1 MSRKHPAARIELL
14 TASTRFTRALEKR
27 VRQFVQRQRAFR
39 TGERVVMGVSG
50 GPDST
55 VLAVVLARLRD
66 GLGIQAALAHFDH
79 MLRSRQEA
87 EEDARY
93 LRWLAGGLGLAVSCG
108 QGDVRMHARAKGL
121 SLEEAGREL
130 RYAFLKA
137 EAERLDA
144 GLVALGHTASDQAE
158 TVLMHI
164 IRGSGLDGLVGMRPR
179 SPWPWGQGP
188 DLVRPLLG
196 LWRPDTERYCRELGL
211 GPRRDPS
218 NELLEATRNRLRHVL
233 LPLLRELN
241 PGVEE
246 ALVRLAWAAA
256 GDVAHLDRQADE
268 LWRALAHEEAHS
280 VRFSRRSLVDVAPAL
295 ATRLLRRAVQRLGGR
310 PDLEAAHLQAMLEG
324 LKRGRARLSLPQ
336 GLVFQAEGREVG
348 VFSAGAEAKKRAEPI
363 PETPLAVPGRTE
375 LPGWTVEADLVAR
388 PRHIRTTDAWEAFL
402 DAEAVAGGLRVRS
415 RRPGDRLRPL
425 GLGGEKKVQDLLV
438 DAKVAVE
445 ERDGV
450 PIVCAP
456 WGVVWVVGHRI
467 DERAAVGTAT
477 SQVVHLRFIRKAPS
491 PRP

>member
-1 MSRKHPAARIELL
+1 MSGKDPTARIEPL

-27 VRQFVQRQRAFR
+27 VLRFVRQEGVFPA
-39 TGERVVMGVSG
+39 GARVVLGVSG

-55 VLAVVLARLRD
+55 ALAVILTRLRE
-66 GLGIQAALAHFDH
+66 GLGIQPAIAHFDH
-79 MLRSRQEA
+79 RLRSRREA
-87 EEDARY
+87 AEDARY
-93 LRWLAGGLGLAVSCG
+93 VRRLAGGLGLAVSFG
-108 QGDVRMHARAKGL
+108 QDDVRAQARAKGL

-137 EAERLDA
+137 EAERLGA

-188 DLVRPLLG
+188 ELVRPLLG
-196 LWRPDTERYCRELGL
+196 LWRPETERYCRELGL
-211 GPRRDPS
+211 APRRDPS

-241 PGVEE
+241 PSVEE

-280 VRFSRRSLVDVAPAL
+280 VRFSQRSLADVAPAL
-295 ATRLLRRAVQRLGGR
+295 ASRLLRRAVQRLGGR

-336 GLVFQAEGREVG
+336 GLVFQADGREVG
-348 VFSAGAEAKKRAEPI
+348 VFSAGAEARRRAEPI
-363 PETPLAVPGRTE
+363 PETSLAIPGRTE
-375 LPGWTVEADLVAR
+375 LPGWTMEADVGAR
-388 PRHIRTTDAWEAFL
+388 PRDIRPTDAWEAFL
-402 DAEAVAGGLRVRS
+402 DAGAVAGGLTVRS

-467 DERAAVGTAT
+467 DERAAVGKAT
-477 SQVVHLRFIRKAPS
+477 SQVLHLRFIRKALS